1 MYYQYFSSMRVAETE
16 RQRMANFVNFLVEVE
31 KMEEQVSLPL
41 VAHICVALICKC
53 SRVPLFGSATN
64 ARVALLCSTW
74 SWLTNS

>member
-41 VAHICVALICKC
+41 LLIFALL
-53 SRVPLFGSATN
+53 LFAN
-64 ARVALLCSTW
+64 ARESYFVGRLLTPVLHCCAV
-74 SWLTNS
+74 LGHG